1 MTNFNK
7 AIKTLEFDK
16 VAEMLAE
23 CARTDGSKALARALT
38 PETDAVRVERMQ
50 ADTEAARL
58 MIMKKGNPSFG
69 DVSDVSDAV
78 ERAQKKATLIP
89 KELLD
94 IANVMR
100 TARGLSDYARDDS
113 LGETALTPVFERL
126 NVNRFLEEKITRA
139 ILSEDMIAD
148 EASPALADIRR
159 KMRSA
164 QSKVRETLQKF
175 VSGSYGKYL
184 QENIVTVRNGRYV
197 VPVKVEYK
205 NEVKG
210 FVHDTSA
217 TGATVFIEPYAVL
230 EANNELKE
238 LEIKETREIEKVLFA
253 LSAECATFSGAIYL
267 NYLNITQLALVFAK
281 GELAIRLDACR
292 PTVRTDVRGV
302 IYKGARHPLI
312 DPKEVVKVNVSLGR
326 EFDTMVIT
334 GPNTGGKTVT
344 IKTIGLF
351 SLMAQSG
358 LQLPCDSA
366 EISMFESILADIGD
380 EQSIEQSLS
389 TFSAH
394 MTNIVGIIGKV
405 TKNSLVLFD
414 ELGAGTDPVEGA
426 ALAISVIEE
435 IREYGA
441 LCAATTHYSELKEFA
456 LHTEGVVNAGC
467 EFDVETLRPTYRLI
481 TGTPG
486 RSNAF
491 AISEKLGLS
500 KRIIDRADRHIE
512 ADDRRMEEIISG
524 LDKTRVELEKQRA
537 DMERRMRELETY
549 EKEKRKYIDELTSRT
564 QRDAQNLREQ
574 SVRMVESA
582 RAATAFVYDKLDKLQ
597 KQSETER
604 TRAGLEAARAD
615 IRRELK
621 TFDDGVSASSTDMPD
636 EDEGEYV
643 LPRPLKVG
651 DEVLIVSIGKRGVVQ
666 TKPNSNGDLS
676 VRAGIITTKTNVSN
690 LRLIEDKKSKKNDG
704 DKKKKGAIGKQLAE
718 TEFKMQIDLRGMIGD
733 EAWFAVDKY
742 IDQAIIA
749 NVHTVTLLHG
759 KGTGALRNALW
770 QQLKR
775 DKRVESYRP
784 GEYGEGDYGVTV
796 VTIKSVL

>member
-1 MTNFNK
+1 MTNFNR
-7 AIKTLEFDK
+7 AIKILEFDK
-16 VAEMLAE
+16 VCEMLAYHAATE
-23 CARTDGSKALARALT
+23 GARMLARTLT
-38 PETDAVRVERMQ
+38 PETDAVRVEKMQ
-50 ADTEAARL
+50 ADTEAAKF
-58 MIMKKGNPSFG
+58 MINKKGKPSFG
-69 DVSDVSDAV
+69 DVSDISDAV

-100 TARGLSDYARDDS
+100 TARGLSDYARDEAV
-113 LGETALTPVFERL
+113 GETAITPVFDRL
-126 NVNRFLEEKITRA
+126 SANRFLEDRITRA

-197 VPVKVEYK
+197 VPVKVEHK

-210 FVHDTSA
+210 FVHDTSS

-238 LEIKETREIEKVLFA
+238 LEIKESREIDRVLFE
-253 LSAECATFSGAIYL
+253 LSAECATFGGTIYL
-267 NYLNITQLALVFAK
+267 NYLNITQLALIFAK
-281 GELAIRLDACR
+281 AELAITLDACR
-292 PTVRTDVRGV
+292 PVVRTDIRGV
-302 IYKGARHPLI
+302 VYKGARHPLI
-312 DPKEVVKVNVSLGR
+312 APSDVVKVDISLGR
-326 EFDTMVIT
+326 DFDTMVIT

-344 IKTIGLF
+344 LKTLGLF

-358 LQLPCDSA
+358 LQLPCDRA
-366 EISMFESILADIGD
+366 EISMFDGILADIGD

-394 MTNIVGIIGKV
+394 MTNIVEILEKV
-405 TKNSLVLFD
+405 NDGCLVLFD

-435 IREYGA
+435 VREYRA

-456 LHTEGVVNAGC
+456 LHTAGVINAGC

-537 DMERRMRELETY
+537 EMERRQRELDIY

-582 RAATAFVYDKLDKLQ
+582 RAATAFVYDKLEKLQ
-597 KQSETER
+597 KQSETQR

-615 IRRELK
+615 IRRELRS
-621 TFDDGVSASSTDMPD
+621 FDDTVSSSQTELASE
-636 EDEGEYV
+636 EDGEYV

-690 LRLIEDKKSKKNDG
+690 LRLIEEKKKPSKDDKN
-704 DKKKKGAIGKQLAE
+704 KKKGAIGKQLAE

-742 IDQAIIA
+742 IDQATVA
-749 NVHTVTLLHG
+749 RVFTVTLLHG

-775 DKRVESYRP
+775 DKRVESFRP

-796 VTIKSVL
+796 VTIKSSL